1 MEQIDFGRQYIQLKK
16 PVKMRLDV
24 RSMIITAI
32 FLVAIM
38 ILGIFSLTT
47 GNMKLSVSEV
57 FSALLGHAEGIN
69 RTVVV
74 DWRLPRVL
82 AAIVFGAGLA
92 VSGSIFQTITRNPLG
107 TPDILGLTSGSYTGA
122 LVVMLLVNSMS
133 FTAITAG
140 ALIGGFLTAFIVY
153 LLAFRDGIQGF
164 RLMIVG
170 VSISTI
176 LSSFNSMLLIRAQSE
191 MAITAGA
198 WGVGSLNGISWTY
211 ALPAIVMVLVLLII
225 VALMNRPLRKLA
237 LGRDLAQSH
246 GLPFERTQFSLMMIA
261 VMLSAVT
268 TAVVGPVT
276 FLALAAPQI
285 AFRLTRTTES
295 FVPTA
300 TIGAFILL
308 SADVVAQRVFPGVML
323 PVGVVTLTLGGM
335 YLIGLFVYQ
344 ARSS

>member
-1 MEQIDFGRQYIQLKK
+1 MERIDFGRQYIQLKK
-16 PVKMRLDV
+16 PVKGRLDV

-32 FLVAIM
+32 FFIAIIM
-38 ILGIFSLTT
+38 LAIFSLTT
-47 GNMKLSVSEV
+47 GNLALSVAEV
-57 FSALLGHAEGIN
+57 FLTLLGRVDGLN

-82 AAIVFGAGLA
+82 AAIFFGAALG

-107 TPDILGLTSGSYTGA
+107 TPDILGLNSGSYTGA

-140 ALIGGFLTAFIVY
+140 ALVGGFLTAFIVY

-170 VSISTI
+170 VSISTV

-211 ALPAIVMVLVLLII
+211 ALPAIVMVLVLLIF
-225 VALMNRPLRKLA
+225 VALMNRPLRKIA
-237 LGRDLAQSH
+237 LGRDLAQTQ
-246 GLPFERTQFSLMMIA
+246 GLSFDRIQFLLIMIA

-268 TAVVGPVT
+268 TAIMGPVT

-285 AFRLTRTTES
+285 AYRLTRTNES

-308 SADVVAQRVFPGVML
+308 SADVVAQRIFPGVML
-323 PVGVVTLTLGGM
+323 PVGVVTLALGGI